1 MDVVTF
7 VRNLTVQIMA
17 VAWALFLV
25 SWVIGWAVRG
35 SPVPIHRVKKAGQS
49 LVEDAV
55 MAAFWMAV
63 GSSIFALISYLTS
76 NLYQPLPPPPKP

>member
-1 MDVVTF
+1 MTF
-7 VRNLTVQIMA
+7 VRNLTVQVMA

-25 SWVIGWAVRG
+25 SWAVGWAIRG
-35 SPVPIHRVKKAGQS
+35 SPVPIHRVKRAGQS

-55 MAAFWMAV
+55 MAAFWLAI

-76 NLYQPLPPPPKP
+76 SVYHPLPPPPKP

>member
-1 MDVVTF
+1 LDVVTF

-76 NLYQPLPPPPKP
+76 NLSQPLPPPPKP